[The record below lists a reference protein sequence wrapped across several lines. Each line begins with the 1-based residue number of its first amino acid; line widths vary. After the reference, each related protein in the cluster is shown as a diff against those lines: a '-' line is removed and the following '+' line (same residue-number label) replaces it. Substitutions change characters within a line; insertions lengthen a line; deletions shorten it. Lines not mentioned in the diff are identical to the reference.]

1 MPAPDTKPPESS
13 AKLLAEMMQREILGH
28 GNDAAVL
35 ARLEA
40 LTEEVRALREE
51 LTPSPSGLITGRH
64 AIIEF
69 DRLCTRLEQPHWNN
83 RSQLS

>member
-1 MPAPDTKPPESS
+1 MPAPDTKTPEFP
-13 AKLLAEMMQREILGH
+13 AKFLAEMMRREILGY
-28 GNDAAVL
+28 GNNAAVL

-51 LTPSPSGLITGRH
+51 LMPSPSSLITGRN

-69 DRLCTRLEQPHWNN
+69 DSIRTRLEQP
-83 RSQLS
+83 

>member
-1 MPAPDTKPPESS
+1 MPAPDTKPPEFP
-13 AKLLAEMMQREILGH
+13 AKFLAEMMRREISGH

-35 ARLEA
+35 ARLEV

-69 DRLCTRLEQPHWNN
+69 DRLRMRLEQP
-83 RSQLS
+83 